1 MRMPSW
7 TDSFLPGRATGHM
20 ITGVQRVKKRE
31 RVGEVGK
38 EWMKREGREEKRER
52 ETAVS
57 KLLLLEKEV
66 SHDKSPTLSLE
77 GASQETQ

>member
-1 MRMPSW
+1 M
-7 TDSFLPGRATGHM
+7 
-20 ITGVQRVKKRE
+20 
-31 RVGEVGK
+31 GEEGK
-38 EWMKREGREEKRER
+38 EWMKREGRGEKRER

>member
-1 MRMPSW
+1 M
-7 TDSFLPGRATGHM
+7 
-20 ITGVQRVKKRE
+20 
-31 RVGEVGK
+31 GEEGK
-38 EWMKREGREEKRER
+38 EWMKREGRGEKRER

-66 SHDKSPTLSLE
+66 SHDESPTLSLE